1 MAQMQRL
8 ATSAQMKNERLVGF
22 RPRRNIKSFIVFDAF
37 SLLLR
42 PQSKPLTILVVVDMM
57 LIPYSYPT

>member
-1 MAQMQRL
+1 
-8 ATSAQMKNERLVGF
+8 MKNERLVGF